1 MRGLASLRHTARP
14 QASRL
19 WAQRGLPTRREEA
32 YRYSFFPES
41 FYQNYFYRPTMT
53 TGGATAGLA
62 EPRLE
67 AAPVALRGRY
77 DFVLQG
83 QRWTGPPDGAACP
96 VRWQPLPCQD
106 TETPEAVSEAPLDPS
121 RPEQSEQAGR
131 ARAIELLNRLTC
143 ETALSLHVPGREAP
157 DEAPRTPGAPARL
170 HLAVVLGSQAAA
182 GPDKTSLIAPRVL
195 LHLGP
200 HAELVLEEAYLSDD
214 PAADDPSEHAATASL
229 GVPCLQIQLDSH
241 AKLHHYVHQ
250 PSNSGNSGVSLMR
263 QCDVTLG
270 PGSFYCLRQDVSKAS
285 YWRDELTLHHTGEAA
300 SSDLYA
306 IGDLYDG
313 HQADLC
319 WETHHKGSATRS
331 SQRFRLGLEGTATGS
346 VLGNIRIHAPG
357 CEAHM
362 LVRMMPLS
370 SRVRMFTKPALD
382 IRHDD
387 VQCTHGATMG
397 APDPD
402 VLFYMAQRGLTPSRA
417 LALLKHGFL
426 KDFDDSM
433 PEPLAFLRQNGS
445 LDA

>member
-53 TGGATAGLA
+53 VGATAGTGLA
-62 EPRLE
+62 EPRPE
-67 AAPVALRGRY
+67 AASAVFRGRY

-96 VRWQPLPCQD
+96 ARWSPLPCQD
-106 TETPEAVSEAPLDPS
+106 TETGP
-121 RPEQSEQAGR
+121 EQAGG

-143 ETALSLHVPGREAP
+143 ETALSLHVPGREASDEDP
-157 DEAPRTPGAPARL
+157 DKAPAATEPARL
-170 HLAVVLGSQAAA
+170 HLAVVLGGQAAA
-182 GPDKTSLIAPRVL
+182 GPDKTSLIAPRIL
-195 LHLGP
+195 LRLGP

-214 PAADDPSEHAATASL
+214 PGADPETDPGDNPASSESPTRAL
-229 GVPCLQIQLDSH
+229 GVPCLQIQLDSN
-241 AKLHHYVHQ
+241 AKLHHYVHKA
-250 PSNSGNSGVSLMR
+250 PDSEVSLMR
-263 QCDVTLG
+263 QCDITLG

-285 YWRDELTLHHTGEAA
+285 YWRDELTLHHTGEAS

-306 IGDLYDG
+306 VGDLYDG

-331 SQRFRLGLEGTATGS
+331 SQHFRLGLEGTATGS
-346 VLGNIRIHAPG
+346 VLGNLRVHAPG

-362 LVRMMPLS
+362 LIRMMPLS

-426 KDFDDSM
+426 RDFDDSM

-445 LDA
+445 LNA